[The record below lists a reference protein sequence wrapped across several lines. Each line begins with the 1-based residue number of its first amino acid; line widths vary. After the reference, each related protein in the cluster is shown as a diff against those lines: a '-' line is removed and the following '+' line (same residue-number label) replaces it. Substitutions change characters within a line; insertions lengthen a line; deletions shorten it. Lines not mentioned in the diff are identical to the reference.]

1 MDVKDVYAN
10 LQIMRNMFVM
20 YMDLLGD
27 SKSSIGQTVLECI
40 KTIDYLSDLIEK
52 SGGLDLNNNYN

>member
-1 MDVKDVYAN
+1 MEDVYAN
-10 LQIMRNMFVM
+10 LQIMKNMFTV

-27 SKSSIGQTVLECI
+27 SESSTGQTVLDCI

-52 SGGLDLNNNYN
+52 SGGLELDGNYN